1 MSWVY
6 LLFAIILEVAGITSM
21 KLSEGFTKLLPS
33 ILIFVLYGLSLVLL
47 ALALK
52 TIAVSIS
59 YAVWSGIGTAL
70 ITVIGFICFKEP
82 ITVMKMASIGLIG
95 AGVVGLNL
103 NVGTR

>member
-33 ILIFVLYGLSLVLL
+33 ILVVVLYGLSFVLL

-52 TIAVSIS
+52 TIEVSIS
-59 YAVWSGIGTAL
+59 YAVWSGIGMAL
-70 ITVIGFICFKEP
+70 ITVVGFICFKEP
-82 ITVMKMASIGLIG
+82 ITVMKMVSIGLIV
-95 AGVVGLNL
+95 AGVVGLSL